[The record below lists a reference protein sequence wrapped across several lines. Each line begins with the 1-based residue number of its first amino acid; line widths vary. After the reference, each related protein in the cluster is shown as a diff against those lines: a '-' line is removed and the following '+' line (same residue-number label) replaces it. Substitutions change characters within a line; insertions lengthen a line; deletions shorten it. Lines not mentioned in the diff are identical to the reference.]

1 MKIDFKQK
9 AVSALLGLAFLLT
22 QAINAQNLTIS
33 NAGETGTSGTNWSI
47 VGNELLVSSL
57 NSNASVHP
65 SVIENHLL
73 NNGDL
78 IITLPWIDGIN
89 RNIVISN
96 SISYGG
102 ANQRSLTF
110 KSANAIIISSS
121 TSISATS
128 ASLNLVFRAGMNTA
142 STNPESGKI
151 QFNSATI
158 STNGGH
164 VWIGGGQTDTTWNAL
179 QVGNT
184 KAKTFSENE
193 SGVLISNCTIATNG
207 GNLSINGISHV
218 VQTISGTANQ
228 GVLIENSNINSGAG
242 SILIDGQ
249 VNGKYK
255 NGYGVLITSSSNNTS
270 LNSTSGLISI
280 QGLGQD
286 ETGTDNGYRHALFL
300 NVTNGY
306 DISIATISGALVLD
320 GNAAFSVAA
329 TQDKSGLQ
337 LQVNH
342 VDSFIKVVSQTGN
355 ISLKGTNPDD
365 ADGQFN
371 NAIRLVTTAVAN
383 SIRIGFDGV
392 NSYNGNILVEG
403 NSIYQR
409 LNQSGA
415 GSIAVK
421 TTGSITIQ
429 SKDNSFTYLRAGTSD
444 LLKLD
449 DDWDFGSTCSNFTF
463 GKTTNTSIINT
474 IHPISVAGP
483 ISIYSGLLRIENTIT
498 SSNTGDINLIANGS
512 NSGMLPSI
520 YIYADIL
527 KTGGQ
532 RSKLTVRG
540 GGRVQYVENKKIE
553 ATNAVLDV
561 IFWSDYDNTNNDGGT
576 SVYGDITSNGGHV
589 WLGGSNSN
597 GGSSIWNGLMVGD
610 GPSIGTSGQT
620 NYNAMDLG
628 ANISTTGGDV
638 FIWTGDANTAGGGY
652 RGIQVFL
659 AIKQLMQAEE
669 ILL

>member
-1 MKIDFKQK
+1 MLINKPNKLIKTLIFVSMKIDFKQK
-9 AVSALLGLAFLLT
+9 AVSSLLGLAFLLT

-96 SISYGG
+96 SISYVG

-286 ETGTDNGYRHALFL
+286 L
-300 NVTNGY
+300 
-306 DISIATISGALVLD
+306 
-320 GNAAFSVAA
+320 
-329 TQDKSGLQ
+329 
-337 LQVNH
+337 
-342 VDSFIKVVSQTGN
+342 
-355 ISLKGTNPDD
+355 SL
-365 ADGQFN
+365 
-371 NAIRLVTTAVAN
+371 
-383 SIRIGFDGV
+383 
-392 NSYNGNILVEG
+392 
-403 NSIYQR
+403 
-409 LNQSGA
+409 
-415 GSIAVK
+415 
-421 TTGSITIQ
+421 
-429 SKDNSFTYLRAGTSD
+429 
-444 LLKLD
+444 
-449 DDWDFGSTCSNFTF
+449 
-463 GKTTNTSIINT
+463 
-474 IHPISVAGP
+474 IHI
-483 ISIYSGLLRIENTIT
+483 
-498 SSNTGDINLIANGS
+498 
-512 NSGMLPSI
+512 
-520 YIYADIL
+520 
-527 KTGGQ
+527 
-532 RSKLTVRG
+532 
-540 GGRVQYVENKKIE
+540 
-553 ATNAVLDV
+553 
-561 IFWSDYDNTNNDGGT
+561 
-576 SVYGDITSNGGHV
+576 
-589 WLGGSNSN
+589 
-597 GGSSIWNGLMVGD
+597 
-610 GPSIGTSGQT
+610 
-620 NYNAMDLG
+620 
-628 ANISTTGGDV
+628 
-638 FIWTGDANTAGGGY
+638 
-652 RGIQVFL
+652 
-659 AIKQLMQAEE
+659 
-669 ILL
+669 